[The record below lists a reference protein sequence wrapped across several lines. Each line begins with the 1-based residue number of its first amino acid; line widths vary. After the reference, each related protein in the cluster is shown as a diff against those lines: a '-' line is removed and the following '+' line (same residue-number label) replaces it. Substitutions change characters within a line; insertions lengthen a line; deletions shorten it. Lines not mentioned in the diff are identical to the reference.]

1 MLTKRQKQVAQAVF
15 EGQLSIEEVL
25 EKYGLRAKVLR
36 RWLDK
41 EEFQGLIKQLEQIRR
56 KQTEL
61 ALSRYGPLAAVRLA
75 ELVGDEKSD
84 VARRAAV
91 DLLDRCLK
99 KSKAEEA
106 KRNPIEQMS
115 DEEAREMLLKLAEGM
130 R

>member
-1 MLTKRQKQVAQAVF
+1 MLTKRQKQVAQALF
-15 EGQLSIEEVL
+15 EGQLTLEEVM
-25 EKYGLRAKVLR
+25 EKYRLRAKVLR
-36 RWLDK
+36 RWMDK
-41 EEFQGLIKQLEQIRR
+41 EEFQGLIKQLEQIRH

-61 ALSRYGPLAAVRLA
+61 ALSRYAPLAAVRLA

-106 KRNPIEQMS
+106 KRDLIEQMS